1 MTSCMIRLLCAGVAT
16 LAIAACHSDST
27 GPGDSGSPLP
37 PGIGLKLNPFI
48 TAGLSSPV
56 FMTQPLDDG
65 RIFVVEQG
73 GRIRIVRNGVLLA
86 TPFLDISA
94 RVLSGGERGLL
105 SVAFHPQYATNHFF
119 YVYFTTQTNGDIRI
133 ERFTTTSDPEVA
145 DSTSKLIITVPHS
158 TFANHNGGLLAFG

>member
-1 MTSCMIRLLCAGVAT
+1 MAGHPVFHWCSMTSRMIRVLCAGVAT
-16 LAIAACHSDST
+16 LAIAACHSDAT
-27 GPGDSGSPLP
+27 GPGDGGSPLP

-86 TPFLDISA
+86 TPFLDIST
-94 RVLSGGERGLL
+94 RVLSGGERRSTLR
-105 SVAFHPQYATNHFF
+105 S
-119 YVYFTTQTNGDIRI
+119 D
-133 ERFTTTSDPEVA
+133 TSTMAAGSSRRV
-145 DSTSKLIITVPHS
+145 SW
-158 TFANHNGGLLAFG
+158 LASSIDKSGRASIV